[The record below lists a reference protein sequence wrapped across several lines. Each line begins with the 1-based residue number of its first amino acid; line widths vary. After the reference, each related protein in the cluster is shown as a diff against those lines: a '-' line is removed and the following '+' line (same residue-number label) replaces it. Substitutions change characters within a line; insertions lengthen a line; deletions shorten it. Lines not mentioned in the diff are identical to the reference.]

1 MLTKN
6 FYDTIAYR
14 LFGVFAPRETSQRVS
29 MGGTAHKSLPSGSYN
44 YSLQNLALNE
54 LMATKATTSNLYE
67 KCNTREYGYIFGTGN
82 VAPTVDDFKL
92 SGDMINSSKIAVT
105 QLSTF
110 ARADDTIQYTVEYTI
125 ANNADQAITIGEVG
139 LVDYFHYAQG
149 SGSSYQ
155 YYYPMLVERTALEN
169 PITIEAGGVGKVTYT
184 VELANIT

>member
-6 FYDTIAYR
+6 FYDTIAYK
-14 LFGVFAPRETSQRVS
+14 LFGVSAPRATSQRVS
-29 MGGTAHKSLPSGSYN
+29 MGGTAYNSLPSSATN
-44 YSLQNLALNE
+44 YSLQNLNLNE
-54 LMATKATTSNLYE
+54 LMAAKANTAYLYE
-67 KCNTREYGYIFGTGN
+67 KCNSQTYGYIFGTGN

-92 SGDMINSSKIAVT
+92 SGDMIASSKIAVT
-105 QLSTF
+105 QVSTF
-110 ARADDTIQYTVEYTI
+110 AREDDTIQYTMEYTI
-125 ANNADQAITIGEVG
+125 ANNAAQAITIGEVG

-184 VELANIT
+184 IELANIT